1 MADAGMFVG
10 IDVAKAQLD
19 VAIRPSGEVWQVA
32 NDLAGVQALV
42 KRLQGL
48 GPTLI
53 LLEATGGLE
62 YLVVGELAM
71 VGLPIA
77 VVNPRQVR
85 HFAQATG
92 RLAKTDKLDAQVL
105 AQFADVVRPEPRP
118 LPDVATR
125 ELAALVTRRRQ
136 LVEMHTAELQRLRT
150 ASPRVVPQ
158 IKEHLD
164 TLARYIASLDDELR
178 DRIESSPLWRDKDDL
193 LRSAK
198 GVGPILSATLLSQ
211 LPELGTLDNKKLA
224 ALVGVAPLNRDSG
237 QWRGKRSC
245 WGGRGDV
252 RAVLAMATR
261 AAVRSNPAIRA
272 FHDRLIAAG
281 KSDKVALTACMH
293 KFLGILNAMVRHGV
307 PWQPNYTL
315 AIDNK
320 HSC

>member
-1 MADAGMFVG
+1 MVEASVFVG
-10 IDVAKAQLD
+10 IDVAQATLD
-19 VAIRPSGEVWQVA
+19 VAVRPSGEVWQVS

-42 KRLQGL
+42 KRLQSL
-48 GPTLI
+48 GPTLV

-71 VGLPIA
+71 VGLPLA

-105 AQFADVVRPEPRP
+105 AQFADVVRPDPRP

-136 LVEMHTAELQRLRT
+136 LVAMRTEELQRLRT
-150 ASPRVVPQ
+150 ASPRVRPQ
-158 IKEHLD
+158 IKEHVAALS
-164 TLARYIASLDDELR
+164 RYIDSLDDELR
-178 DRIESSPLWRDKDDL
+178 GRIESSPLWREKDDL

-198 GVGPILSATLLSQ
+198 GVGPVLSATLLSQ
-211 LPELGTLDNKKLA
+211 LPELGTLGTKQLA
-224 ALVGVAPLNRDSG
+224 TLVGVAPLNRDSG

-245 WGGRGDV
+245 WGGRADI
-252 RAVLAMATR
+252 RAVLYMATR

-281 KSDKVALTACMH
+281 KTDKVALTACMY
-293 KFLGILNAMVRHGV
+293 KFLGILNAMIRHGV
-307 PWQPNYTL
+307 PWQPHYL

>member
-1 MADAGMFVG
+1 MVKAGVFVG

-19 VAIRPSGEVWQVA
+19 VAVRPSGEVWQFA
-32 NDLAGVQALV
+32 NDPPGVQSLA
-42 KRLQGL
+42 KRLQDL
-48 GPTLI
+48 GPTLV

-71 VGLPIA
+71 VGLPLA

-85 HFAQATG
+85 RFAQATG

-136 LVEMHTAELQRLRT
+136 LVEMRTSELQRLST
-150 ASPRVVPQ
+150 ASPRVRPNL
-158 IKEHLD
+158 KEHADLLAGYIDKLD
-164 TLARYIASLDDELR
+164 QELR
-178 DRIESSPLWRDKDDL
+178 DRIQNSPLWRDKDDV

-198 GVGPILSATLLSQ
+198 GVGPVLSATLLSH

-237 QWRGKRSC
+237 KWRGKRSC

-261 AAVRSNPAIRA
+261 AAIRSNPAIRGSYQ
-272 FHDRLIAAG
+272 RLIAAG
-281 KSDKVALTACMH
+281 KPDKVALTACMH
-293 KFLGILNAMVRHGV
+293 KFLIILNAMVRHGV
-307 PWQPNYTL
+307 AWQPNYL

-320 HSC
+320 HSS

>member
-71 VGLPIA
+71 AGLPIA

>member
-1 MADAGMFVG
+1 MADAGVFVG

-19 VAIRPSGEVWQVA
+19 LAIRPSGEVWQVA

-53 LLEATGGLE
+53 LLAATGGLE

-125 ELAALVTRRRQ
+125 ELAALATRRRQ
-136 LVEMHTAELQRLRT
+136 LVEIHTAELQRLRT
-150 ASPRVVPQ
+150 ASPRVVP
-158 IKEHLD
+158 
-164 TLARYIASLDDELR
+164 
-178 DRIESSPLWRDKDDL
+178 
-193 LRSAK
+193 
-198 GVGPILSATLLSQ
+198 
-211 LPELGTLDNKKLA
+211 
-224 ALVGVAPLNRDSG
+224 
-237 QWRGKRSC
+237 
-245 WGGRGDV
+245 
-252 RAVLAMATR
+252 
-261 AAVRSNPAIRA
+261 
-272 FHDRLIAAG
+272 
-281 KSDKVALTACMH
+281 
-293 KFLGILNAMVRHGV
+293 
-307 PWQPNYTL
+307 
-315 AIDNK
+315 
-320 HSC
+320 

>member
-1 MADAGMFVG
+1 MAGTDAFVG
-10 IDVAKAQLD
+10 IDVAKAQLE
-19 VAIRPSGEVWQVA
+19 VAIRPSGEIWQTP
-32 NDLAGVQALV
+32 NDLAGVQDLV

-48 GPTLI
+48 KPTLV

-71 VGLPIA
+71 IGLPIA

-85 HFAQATG
+85 RFAQATG

-105 AQFADVVRPEPRP
+105 AQFAEAVRPEPRT
-118 LPDVATR
+118 LPDVATQ

-136 LVEMHTAELQRLRT
+136 LVQMHIAERQRLSS
-150 ASPRVVPQ
+150 ASPRVSPKL
-158 IKEHLD
+158 KEHVEI
-164 TLARYIASLDDELR
+164 LARYIDRLDQELR
-178 DRIESSPLWRDKDDL
+178 DRIENSPLWRDKDDL

-198 GVGPILSATLLSQ
+198 GVGPVLSATLLSH
-211 LPELGTLDNKKLA
+211 LPELGRLDNKKLA
-224 ALVGVAPLNRDSG
+224 SLVGVAPLNRDSG

-261 AAVRSNPAIRA
+261 AAIRSNPAIRA
-272 FHDRLIAAG
+272 FHQRLIAAG
-281 KSDKVALTACMH
+281 KTEKVALTACMH
-293 KFLGILNAMVRHGV
+293 KFLCILNAMVRHGV
-307 PWQPNYTL
+307 PWQPHYL
-315 AIDNK
+315 VVDNK

>member
-1 MADAGMFVG
+1 MVETGVFVG

-32 NDLAGVQALV
+32 NDVPGVAALA

-48 GPTLI
+48 GPTLV

-71 VGLPIA
+71 VGLPLA

-92 RLAKTDKLDAQVL
+92 RLAKTDKLDAQIL
-105 AQFADVVRPEPRP
+105 AQFADVVRPEPRL

-136 LVEMHTAELQRLRT
+136 LVAMRTEERQRLST
-150 ASPRVVPQ
+150 ASLRVRPQ
-158 IKEHLD
+158 IKEHVDALSG
-164 TLARYIASLDDELR
+164 YIDSLDHELR
-178 DRIESSPLWRDKDDL
+178 DRIENSPLWRDKDDL

-198 GVGPILSATLLSQ
+198 GVGPVLSATLISQ
-211 LPELGTLDNKKLA
+211 LPELGTLGKKQLA

-245 WGGRGDV
+245 WGGRSEI
-252 RAVLAMATR
+252 RAVLYMATR

-272 FHDRLIAAG
+272 FYERLIAAG
-281 KSDKVALTACMH
+281 KLDKVALTACTH
-293 KFLGILNAMVRHGV
+293 KFLIILNTMVRQGV
-307 PWQPNYTL
+307 PWQPYYS
-315 AIDNK
+315 AVDNK